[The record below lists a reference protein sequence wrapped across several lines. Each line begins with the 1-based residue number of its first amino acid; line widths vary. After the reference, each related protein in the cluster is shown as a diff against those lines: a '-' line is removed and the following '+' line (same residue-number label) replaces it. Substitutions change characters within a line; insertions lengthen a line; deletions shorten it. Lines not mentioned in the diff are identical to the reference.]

1 MRKNSDYIVS
11 HQRKKEIFLTIY
23 EINKKLAI
31 KIAIF
36 IIIEFSM
43 MLFFF
48 YFVTSFCEV
57 YKETQI
63 SWITDSMV
71 SFLLSF
77 PIELGTSLI
86 IAIFYKLAIKKK
98 LKWLYKIVM
107 IVYNLG

>member
-1 MRKNSDYIVS
+1 MNIHKI
-11 HQRKKEIFLTIY
+11 I
-23 EINKKLAI
+23 KKLRI
-31 KIAIF
+31 KIVIF

-43 MLFFF
+43 MSFFY

-63 SWITDSMV
+63 SWISDSIV

-77 PIELGTSLI
+77 PIELGYSLI
-86 IAIFYKLAIKKK
+86 IAIFYKIAIKKK
-98 LKWLYKIVM
+98 LKWMYKIVM